1 VSLRGRLGLA
11 LAVATV
17 GTALLAPPGADA
29 HATLEATS
37 PARGADL
44 KAAPRAVTFR
54 FDEPVEGNFGAVRV
68 YDARGRR
75 VDDSKVV
82 HPGGKG
88 PELGVGLRPG
98 LPDGTYTAT
107 YRVISADSHPVS
119 GGVVFSVG
127 APGTGPAATVSDLLG
142 GSSAGPVTEVAFGVA
157 RGLDYLA
164 IALLLGGLA
173 FLLLTWRPALVA
185 AAGAGDGWPEA
196 SAAFAA
202 RARRMLGVA
211 VALGVLAGA
220 AGIVLQG
227 ATAGG
232 TSFWSALDP
241 GVVREVLG
249 TRFGRVW
256 GLRVVDW
263 LVLGTVLAAGA
274 GTRTIPVLRPAA
286 VGATGVA
293 PAPFPRAGVLAAL
306 AVPAAFLALTP
317 ALAGHA
323 TTQHPVAALLPLDV
337 VHVLAMSVWIGG
349 LVALLLV
356 VPAATRRL
364 EAPERSR
371 LLAAVLVR
379 FSPLALGCVIALA
392 ATGVTQAL
400 IDMGGLA
407 PLTHTAFGRAVLIK
421 LGLLVALV
429 ALGAVNRQRVVPAL
443 RRLADGGE
451 PPGAAGRVL
460 RRTLRGEVALVVVVL
475 GVTSALVSYAPPV
488 ALSSGPVSKTTTM
501 GPIELQATIDPAR
514 VGANQMHV
522 YLFDRKT
529 GAAYTK
535 TKELRVQAAL
545 PAKGIGPLQ
554 ATMHQAG
561 PGHYVAD
568 SFQLIPG
575 GTWQLSVSDRVSDFD
590 EYTAKVKVRV
600 R

>member
-1 VSLRGRLGLA
+1 VIAVAA
-11 LAVATV
+11 LAPA
-17 GTALLAPPGADA
+17 AAQA
-29 HATLEATS
+29 HATLEGTS
-37 PARGADL
+37 PARGADV
-44 KAAPRAVTFR
+44 KTAPRAVTFR

-75 VDDSKVV
+75 VDDNQVV
-82 HPGGKG
+82 HPGGRG
-88 PELGVGLRPG
+88 PEVSVGLKPG
-98 LPDGTYTAT
+98 LADGTYTAT

-127 APGTGPAATVSDLLG
+127 TPGSGPAATVSDLLSG
-142 GSSAGPVTEVAFGVA
+142 TSAGLVTEVAFGVA

-164 IALLLGGLA
+164 IALMLGGLA
-173 FLLLTWRPALVA
+173 FLLLSWRPALVA
-185 AAGAGDGWPEA
+185 TAGAGAGWPEA
-196 SAAFAA
+196 STAFAA
-202 RARRMLGVA
+202 RARRMLAGA
-211 VALGVLAGA
+211 VVLGVLSGA

-256 GLRVVDW
+256 GLRLVDW
-263 LVLGTVLAAGA
+263 LLLGTALAAGVGA
-274 GTRTIPVLRPAA
+274 RTIPVLRPAA

-293 PAPFPRAGVLAAL
+293 PAPFPRAGVLVAL
-306 AVPAAFLALTP
+306 AVPAAVLAVTP

-337 VHVLAMSVWIGG
+337 VHVVAMSVWIGG

-371 LLAAVLVR
+371 LLAAVLLR
-379 FSPLALGCVIALA
+379 FSPIALGCVVALA
-392 ATGVTQAL
+392 ATGTTQAL

-407 PLTHTAFGRAVLIK
+407 PLTTTAFGRAVLIK
-421 LGLLVALV
+421 VGLLVALV

-443 RRLADGGE
+443 KRLAAAGE
-451 PPGAAGRVL
+451 PPGAAGRVV
-460 RRTLRGEVALVVVVL
+460 RRTLRGEVALVIVVL
-475 GVTSALVSYAPPV
+475 AVTSALVSYAPPV
-488 ALSSGPVSKTTTM
+488 ATGSGPVSKTTTM

-535 TKELRVQAAL
+535 TKELRVEAAL
-545 PAKGIGPLQ
+545 PGKGIGPLN

-568 SFQLIPG
+568 AFQLIPG
-575 GTWQLSVSDRVSDFD
+575 GTWQLTVTDRVSDFD
-590 EYTAKVKVRV
+590 EYTAKLAVPVR
-600 R
+600 